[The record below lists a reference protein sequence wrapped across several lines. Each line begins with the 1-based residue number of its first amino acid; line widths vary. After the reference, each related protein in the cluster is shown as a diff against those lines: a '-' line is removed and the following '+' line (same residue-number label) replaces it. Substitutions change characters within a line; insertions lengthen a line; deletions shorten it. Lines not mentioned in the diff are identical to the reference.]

1 MFVSFTILKNIY
13 FTFWNCHRLTE
24 KLQGQYFSEK
34 KDLFFTESFERKFS
48 NQCPVIPKYVN
59 VWFLWSCQVT
69 SVVVQLFVTRRTVA
83 HEVPL
88 SMGSSSQEYWSALPC
103 PSPGDLPEPG
113 MEPVSLMSPALAG
126 AFFTISA
133 TWEALTRTFPTL
145 LQDNYQN
152 EGIEV
157 DIHTMYAVCSVV
169 QLCPTLCDP
178 MDCSLLDSSVHGDSP
193 EKNTGVGCHP
203 SSRGSSQPRGGTQ
216 SPALQLDSL
225 PAEPPDPISI
235 FNGSHT
241 KMIW

>member
-1 MFVSFTILKNIY
+1 
-13 FTFWNCHRLTE
+13 
-24 KLQGQYFSEK
+24 
-34 KDLFFTESFERKFS
+34 
-48 NQCPVIPKYVN
+48 
-59 VWFLWSCQVT
+59 
-69 SVVVQLFVTRRTVA
+69 
-83 HEVPL
+83 
-88 SMGSSSQEYWSALPC
+88 MGSSSQEYWSALPC

-178 MDCSLLDSSVHGDSP
+178 MDCGLLDSSVHWDSP
-193 EKNTGVGCHP
+193 GKNTGVGNHALLQEIFLTQ
-203 SSRGSSQPRGGTQ
+203 GSNPHLLCLLHWQAG
-216 SPALQLDSL
+216 SL
-225 PAEPPDPISI
+225 PLSYL
-235 FNGSHT
+235 GSQLALLQY
-241 KMIW
+241 KMKSFFF